1 MFTSVQ
7 VRTTACVLFTYFK
20 NILYFWLHWIF
31 IAAHGLS
38 LVAASR
44 LYPLVVELGLLIAA
58 VSLVTGRGLWSADP
72 VVVAH
77 GLSCSAAC
85 GSLPDQG

>member
-1 MFTSVQ
+1 MFY
-7 VRTTACVLFTYFK
+7 LL
-20 NILYFWLHWIF
+20 ILKIFIYFWLHWIF

-44 LYPLVVELGLLIAA
+44 LYPLVVVLGLLIAA
-58 VSLVTGRGLWSADP
+58 VSLVMGCGLWSADP

-85 GSLPDQG
+85 GILPDQG